1 MKWPTY
7 PKYKDSGVDWL
18 GEVPEGWDI
27 VAIKRLSIVQRG
39 ASPRPI
45 DDPKYFDDDGTYAW
59 VRISDVTNSSGLLTE
74 TTQRLSEIGSNLSVK
89 IKPGDLFVSIAGSVG
104 KPCISAIRACI
115 HDGFI
120 YFPHLTINPKFLY
133 YIFEAGNCFGG
144 LGKLGTQLNFNT
156 DTVGDICISIPKSKS
171 EITDVIQFIDIE
183 TQKIDVLIGEQ
194 EKLISLL
201 QEKRQAVISHA
212 VTKGLNPDA
221 PMKDSGV
228 EWLGEIPR
236 TWQIKALR
244 HLFNNQDY
252 KRIPLSSEERGKLE
266 KIYPYYGASGIIDYV
281 DRFIFDEPLILV
293 AEDGANLLSRSTPLA
308 FLASGKCWVNNHAHI
323 IKPVIG
329 DIQYWVM
336 LLQSY
341 DYTSLI
347 TGAAQP
353 KLTAE
358 RLSAIVLPCPPPD
371 EQRTIAVYTI
381 QENEK
386 INSLIAEAENG
397 VELLKERRTAL
408 ISAAVTGKI
417 DVRGLTASEPA

>member
-18 GEVPEGWDI
+18 GEVPEEWE
-27 VAIKRLSIVQRG
+27 VVPLKRQ
-39 ASPRPI
+39 ASLR
-45 DDPKYFDDDGTYAW
+45 
-59 VRISDVTNSSGLLTE
+59 TE
-74 TTQRLSEIGSNLSVK
+74 KAEQRLSYSIALENIESWTGKYIETDSEFESNGTLFFIGDILFGKLRPYLAKVFLAPEDGEAVGDFHVIASKKSLKSEFLQCQLLTRGMIDIIDGSTFGAKMPRASWEFIGSL
-89 IKPGDLFVSIAGSVG
+89 PIAV
-104 KPCISAIRACI
+104 P
-115 HDGFI
+115 
-120 YFPHLTINPKFLY
+120 
-133 YIFEAGNCFGG
+133 
-144 LGKLGTQLNFNT
+144 
-156 DTVGDICISIPKSKS
+156 SIPEQKSINAFLSQKLA
-171 EITDVIQFIDIE
+171 
-183 TQKIDVLIGEQ
+183 KIDDLIAEQ